1 MVIPRHGSPLA
12 PATVGSGPGAEPP
25 GVTGPGRLCYSAG
38 MDDAPPDNPADR
50 TALVARIH
58 ATPTLLVLAV
68 TGGGVAAVT
77 DLLGV
82 PGASRTV
89 LEVLVPYA
97 ETSLRELTGPGP
109 EEAGAGAVSQTM
121 AEAMAAAC
129 LARARHLAPDAPDD
143 AVIGVACTAA
153 LVTDRPRR
161 GAHRAHLAVARPE
174 GSGGVALI
182 HQLVELEKGRLDRV
196 GEDRAVAD
204 ALLALIAS
212 AAGAAAPGR
221 ASGL

>member
-1 MVIPRHGSPLA
+1 MTA
-12 PATVGSGPGAEPP
+12 PIG
-25 GVTGPGRLCYSAG
+25 LCYSAG
-38 MDDAPPDNPADR
+38 MADSRPDNPADR
-50 TALVARIH
+50 IALVTAIH

-82 PGASRTV
+82 AGASRTV

-109 EEAGAGAVSQTM
+109 EDAGAGAVSQVT
-121 AEAMAAAC
+121 AEAMATAC
-129 LARARHLAPDAPDD
+129 LARARHLAPGAPAD

-161 GAHRAHLAVARPE
+161 GAHRAHLAVARPD
-174 GSGGVALI
+174 GSGVAVT

-204 ALLALIAS
+204 VVLALIAT
-212 AAGAAAPGR
+212 
-221 ASGL
+221 ASGTASSADGTASDR

>member
-1 MVIPRHGSPLA
+1 MAQPDPDSPA
-12 PATVGSGPGAEPP
+12 ERPAD
-25 GVTGPGRLCYSAG
+25 R
-38 MDDAPPDNPADR
+38 PADR
-50 TALVARIH
+50 TALVAAIH
-58 ATPTLLVLAV
+58 ATPTVLVLAV

-109 EEAGAGAVSQTM
+109 EDAGAGAVSQGT
-121 AEAMAAAC
+121 AEAMATAC
-129 LARARHLAPDAPDD
+129 LARARHLAPGVPDD
-143 AVIGVACTAA
+143 EVIGVACTAA

-161 GAHRAHLAVARPE
+161 GAHRGHLAVARRPDRSE
-174 GSGGVALI
+174 GVALT
-182 HQLVELEKGRLDRV
+182 HQLVELEKGLLDRV

-204 ALLALIAS
+204 AVLAMIAT
-212 AAGAAAPGR
+212 ACGAVDTASGADDA

>member
-1 MVIPRHGSPLA
+1 MA
-12 PATVGSGPGAEPP
+12 A
-25 GVTGPGRLCYSAG
+25 
-38 MDDAPPDNPADR
+38 
-50 TALVARIH
+50 IH

-97 ETSLRELTGPGP
+97 ATSLGELTGPGP
-109 EEAGAGAVSQTM
+109 EDAGAGAVSRTT
-121 AEAMAAAC
+121 AEAMAIAC
-129 LARARHLAPDAPDD
+129 LARARHLAPDAADD
-143 AVIGVACTAA
+143 AIIGVACTAA

-161 GAHRAHLAVARPE
+161 GAHRAHLAVARPD
-174 GSGGVALI
+174 GSAGPAVT
-182 HQLVELEKGRLDRV
+182 HQLVELEKGRLDRA

-204 ALLALIAS
+204 AILALIAT
-212 AAGAAAPGR
+212 
-221 ASGL
+221 ASGAGSTASGAGSTASGAGSTASGAGSTASGAGSGVADTASGA

>member
-1 MVIPRHGSPLA
+1 MADSP
-12 PATVGSGPGAEPP
+12 PAIT
-25 GVTGPGRLCYSAG
+25 
-38 MDDAPPDNPADR
+38 DR

-68 TGGGVAAVT
+68 TGGGVAALT

-109 EEAGAGAVSQTM
+109 ADAGAGAVSQVT
-121 AEAMAAAC
+121 AEAMAASC
-129 LARARHLAPDAPDD
+129 LARARHLAPEAPDD
-143 AVIGVACTAA
+143 VVIGVACTAA
-153 LVTDRPRR
+153 LVTDRLRR
-161 GAHRAHLAVARPE
+161 GAHRAHLAVARPDR
-174 GSGGVALI
+174 SGGIAVT
-182 HQLVELEKGRLDRV
+182 HQLVELDKGRLDRV

-204 ALLALIAS
+204 AVLALIATAS
-212 AAGAAAPGR
+212 GAADT
-221 ASGL
+221 ASGV

>member
-1 MVIPRHGSPLA
+1 MPESQPVP
-12 PATVGSGPGAEPP
+12 SGDVPVP
-25 GVTGPGRLCYSAG
+25 V
-38 MDDAPPDNPADR
+38 DR
-50 TALVARIH
+50 TALVAAIH

-97 ETSLRELTGPGP
+97 ESSLRELTGPGP
-109 EEAGAGAVSQTM
+109 EEAGAGAVSQVT

-129 LARARHLAPDAPDD
+129 LARARRLAPGAPDD

-161 GAHRAHLAVARPE
+161 GAHRAHLAVARPAGPAGG
-174 GSGGVALI
+174 GSGAVAFT
-182 HQLVELEKGRLDRV
+182 HRLVELEKGRLGRV

-204 ALLALIAS
+204 AVLALI
-212 AAGAAAPGR
+212 GH
-221 ASGL
+221 ASGATDPASGA

>member
-1 MVIPRHGSPLA
+1 MA
-12 PATVGSGPGAEPP
+12 PNAEPA
-25 GVTGPGRLCYSAG
+25 R
-38 MDDAPPDNPADR
+38 ADSSDER
-50 TALVARIH
+50 TALVTAIH

-82 PGASRTV
+82 AGASRTV
-89 LEVLVPYA
+89 LEVVVPYA

-109 EEAGAGAVSQTM
+109 WDAGAGAVSQTT

-129 LARARHLAPDAPDD
+129 LARARHLAPGVDD
-143 AVIGVACTAA
+143 VIGVACTAA

-161 GAHRAHLAVARPE
+161 GAHRAHLAVARPAP
-174 GSGGVALI
+174 GPAPGVGPGVAVTHRLI
-182 HQLVELEKGRLDRV
+182 ELEKGRLDRV

-204 ALLALIAS
+204 ALLTLIA
-212 AAGAAAPGR
+212 ARLGLADGAGPT
-221 ASGL
+221 ASGA

>member
-1 MVIPRHGSPLA
+1 MTASAG
-12 PATVGSGPGAEPP
+12 
-25 GVTGPGRLCYSAG
+25 LCYAAG
-38 MDDAPPDNPADR
+38 MADSPPDNAPDNAADR
-50 TALVARIH
+50 TALVAAIH

-97 ETSLRELTGPGP
+97 ETSLHELTGPGP
-109 EEAGAGAVSQTM
+109 EAAGAGAVSQVT

-129 LARARHLAPDAPDD
+129 LARARHLAPEAPAD

-161 GAHRAHLAVARPE
+161 GAHRAHLAVARPD
-174 GSGGVALI
+174 GPGVAVA

-204 ALLALIAS
+204 AILALIATAS
-212 AAGAAAPGR
+212 GAAGT

>member
-1 MVIPRHGSPLA
+1 MSQAR
-12 PATVGSGPGAEPP
+12 
-25 GVTGPGRLCYSAG
+25 
-38 MDDAPPDNPADR
+38 PDPDR
-50 TALVARIH
+50 TALVASIH

-109 EEAGAGAVSQTM
+109 EEAGAGAVSQIT

-129 LARARHLAPDAPDD
+129 LARARHLAPDTPDD

-161 GAHRAHLAVARPE
+161 GAHRAHLAVARPD
-174 GSGGVALI
+174 GAGGVALV
-182 HQLVELEKGRLDRV
+182 HQLVELEKGRFDRV

-204 ALLALIAS
+204 AVLALIAT
-212 AAGAAAPGR
+212 ACGAA
-221 ASGL
+221 SGV